1 MNTLELWKEFGMVM
15 WFFTAGIMCI
25 MASIWFLT
33 DAVNSQQIRKEA
45 IQRGYAEEV
54 YMPNGSKAWRWKE

>member
-1 MNTLELWKEFGMVM
+1 M
-15 WFFTAGIMCI
+15 WFFAAGIMCI

>member
-1 MNTLELWKEFGMVM
+1 MIDMEDWKEVANLALLILLIL
-15 WFFTAGIMCI
+15 TCV

-33 DAVNSQQIRKEA
+33 GASNIESIRQEA